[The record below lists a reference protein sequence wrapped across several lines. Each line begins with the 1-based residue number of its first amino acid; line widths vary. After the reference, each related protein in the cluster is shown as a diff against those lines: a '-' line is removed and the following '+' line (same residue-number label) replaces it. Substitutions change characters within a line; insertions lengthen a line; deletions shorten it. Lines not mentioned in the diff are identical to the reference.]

1 MQMIHLRNND
11 QTTQYANEIAKNW
24 GSGGGVREGGREDQ
38 KKNQIPRRSF
48 FRTEEY
54 VNELGN
60 FVDVTSRSDHVR

>member
-1 MQMIHLRNND
+1 M
-11 QTTQYANEIAKNW
+11 
-24 GSGGGVREGGREDQ
+24 REGGREDQ

>member
-1 MQMIHLRNND
+1 MQMRLQKIG
-11 QTTQYANEIAKNW
+11 E
-24 GSGGGVREGGREDQ
+24 GGGSEGGREDQ